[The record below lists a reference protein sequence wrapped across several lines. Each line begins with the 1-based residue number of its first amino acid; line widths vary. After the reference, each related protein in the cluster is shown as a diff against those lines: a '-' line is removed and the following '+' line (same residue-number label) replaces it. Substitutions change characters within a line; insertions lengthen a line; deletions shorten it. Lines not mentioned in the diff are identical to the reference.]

1 MRNKEI
7 EKKKHLPNG
16 HLVLQTLAM
25 PSNTNPN
32 GDIFGGWIMSQM
44 DIGGAILAKEISG
57 GRVVT
62 LRVYDMIFLKSVSV
76 GDIVSC
82 YANCIKIGTSSI
94 VINVEIWVK
103 KVCFK
108 TPGQFYCTTEA
119 IFIYVAVDHEGK
131 SRALLPMSI
140 LSANI

>member
-1 MRNKEI
+1 MINKEI
-7 EKKKHLPNG
+7 EKKKYLPSG

-44 DIGGAILAKEISG
+44 DLGGAILAKELSG

-62 LRVYDMIFLKSVSV
+62 VRVYDMIFFKSISV

-82 YANCIKIGTSSI
+82 YANCKKIGTSSI
-94 VINVEIWVK
+94 VINVEVWIK

-108 TPGQFYCTTEA
+108 KYGQFYCTAEA
-119 IFIYVAVDHEGK
+119 VFIYVAVDKTGK
-131 SRALLPMSI
+131 SREILPMSI
-140 LSANI
+140 I

>member
-1 MRNKEI
+1 M
-7 EKKKHLPNG
+7 EKKKYLPSG

-32 GDIFGGWIMSQM
+32 GDIFGGWLMSQM

-62 LRVYDMIFLKSVSV
+62 VRVYDMIFLKSVSV

-82 YANCIKIGTSSI
+82 YAKCIKIGTSSI
-94 VINVEIWVK
+94 VINIEIWIK
-103 KVCFK
+103 KLCFK
-108 TPGQFYCTTEA
+108 TPGQFYCTAEA
-119 IFIYVAVDHEGK
+119 VFIYVAVDKKGK

-140 LSANI
+140 ISANI